1 MLRHYRA
8 SRTNGMR
15 LRRHFFLYDCHMLM
29 IDYRY
34 KFSSSSPSHIQPF
47 IDNLIDVYFEFYLI
61 FALLDL
67 RSGGESR
74 KMCLRTAVDEA
85 TFFLCARIKIE
96 ICSSR
101 FSLSAFARLEFLVQF
116 TIILSSLL
124 NFDGN
129 KSQ

>member
-1 MLRHYRA
+1 
-8 SRTNGMR
+8 
-15 LRRHFFLYDCHMLM
+15 M

-34 KFSSSSPSHIQPF
+34 KFSSSSSSHIQPF

-61 FALLDL
+61 FALLDFEA
-67 RSGGESR
+67 GEEKCVFVPQPTRQS
-74 KMCLRTAVDEA
+74 V
-85 TFFLCARIKIE
+85 FVNFLCARIKIE

-101 FSLSAFARLEFLVQF
+101 SSLSALARLEFLVQF
-116 TIILSSLL
+116 TIVLSSLL